1 MVRPPICC
9 LYHAYISN
17 SKLLQG
23 LFEQQPVQMS
33 LISLVSFIVYLVSL
47 VSLVSLVDLVDLVYQ
62 VIEFIAS
69 NPAVAH
75 GS

>member
-1 MVRPPICC
+1 MNRNWM
-9 LYHAYISN
+9 N
-17 SKLLQG
+17 S
-23 LFEQQPVQMS
+23 LFERRTVKAPGSHLQMS
-33 LISLVSFIVYLVSL
+33 LISFVSFIVYLVSL